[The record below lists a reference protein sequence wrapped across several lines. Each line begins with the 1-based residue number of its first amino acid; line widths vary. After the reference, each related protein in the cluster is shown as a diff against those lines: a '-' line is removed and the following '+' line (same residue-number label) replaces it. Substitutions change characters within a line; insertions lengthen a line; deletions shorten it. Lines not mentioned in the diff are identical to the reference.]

1 MSFLEHLGKQTCYA
15 EKFTLIT
22 KVREEIQLNEDVK
35 LPGVN
40 AGLFIQIPEQIH
52 EVGVFISGKVIE
64 FIGKIGAH
72 ILDGGEPLCN
82 NSLFSVEEILT
93 SGQSPLWQ
101 CDADADAGSVIGNG
115 GGLIHVIAKD
125 IECRSEEL

>member
-1 MSFLEHLGKQTCYA
+1 M
-15 EKFTLIT
+15 
-22 KVREEIQLNEDVK
+22 
-35 LPGVN
+35 
-40 AGLFIQIPEQIH
+40 
-52 EVGVFISGKVIE
+52 
-64 FIGKIGAH
+64 IGAH

-82 NSLFSVEEILT
+82 DSLFSVEEILT

-125 IECRSEEL
+125 IECRSEELQRIVVTQIPTDVSNGGVSIRMVP